1 MELNEAFKQAAQRF
15 FDNYDFTEIKKL
27 DKNFKYSFSD
37 LDGIH
42 QEVTKGRGKSK
53 PLELEEEDPNEV
65 EDDMDE
71 DDNED
76 SGIAADLSYD
86 D

>member
-15 FDNYDFTEIKKL
+15 FDNYDFTEVKKL
-27 DKNFKYSFSD
+27 NKDFKYSFSD

-53 PLELEEEDPNEV
+53 PLELEEDINEV

-71 DDNED
+71 DDTDE
-76 SGIAADLSYD
+76 SGVAADLSYD

>member
-1 MELNEAFKQAAQRF
+1 MELNDAFKAAAQKF
-15 FDNYDFTEIKKL
+15 FDNYEYSEIKKMNK
-27 DKNFKYSFSD
+27 DFKYSYKD
-37 LDGIH
+37 LDEIH
-42 QEVTKGRGKSK
+42 KEVTKGRGKSK

-71 DDNED
+71 DDNE
-76 SGIAADLSYD
+76 SGVAADLSYD

>member
-1 MELNEAFKQAAQRF
+1 MELNDAFKQAAQKF
-15 FDNYDFTEIKKL
+15 YDNYDYAEIKKL
-27 DKNFKYSFSD
+27 NKDFKYSFTD

-53 PLELEEEDPNEV
+53 PLELEEDINEV

-71 DDNED
+71 DDTDE
-76 SGIAADLSYD
+76 SGVAADLSYD